1 MLFVDYC
8 LHLVGEDIMFDEE
21 LSAKTIKINHGD
33 KFVASVIDN
42 KVTLLKI
49 KNNGNTAQTDG
60 GS

>member
-1 MLFVDYC
+1 
-8 LHLVGEDIMFDEE
+8 MFDEE

-60 GS
+60 SS